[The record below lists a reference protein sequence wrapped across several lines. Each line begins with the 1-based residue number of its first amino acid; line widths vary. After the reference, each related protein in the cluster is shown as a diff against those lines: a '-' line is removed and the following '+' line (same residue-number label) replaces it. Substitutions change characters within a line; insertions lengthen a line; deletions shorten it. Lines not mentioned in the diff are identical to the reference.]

1 MRASNTSSEF
11 VLTYR
16 RTNINQEKTFFSTKE
31 DIFFQFWFNLDFFYE
46 TCMFLSTS
54 LCIFFA
60 SLFVG
65 WGARLLSVWIQP
77 LQRTPGSANICIRQ
91 KRPLSFCLK
100 MLTVMAKCY
109 VFLCVCVCNYAYLSA
124 SSMGVAYR
132 DRETERRPEIWLDAS
147 LLIKA
152 LPNVPP
158 SQSCLCLTL

>member
-1 MRASNTSSEF
+1 MILTASRKPDSVGELSMRASNTSSEF

-16 RTNINQEKTFFSTKE
+16 RTNINQEKTFFSTNE
-31 DIFFQFWFNLDFFYE
+31 DTSFNFDLTSIFYE

-65 WGARLLSVWIQP
+65 WGARLVSVWIPP

-109 VFLCVCVCNYAYLSA
+109 VFLCVCVCVTMLTFLL
-124 SSMGVAYR
+124 R
-132 DRETERRPEIWLDAS
+132 PWEWPIETGKQRGDQRSD
-147 LLIKA
+147 
-152 LPNVPP
+152 
-158 SQSCLCLTL
+158 

>member
-16 RTNINQEKTFFSTKE
+16 RTNINQEKTFFNTKE
-31 DIFFQFWFNLDFFYE
+31 DTFFQFWFNLDFFMRLACFYLPLCASSLRACLLVGE
-46 TCMFLSTS
+46 LVCSLSGY
-54 LCIFFA
+54 
-60 SLFVG
+60 SLF
-65 WGARLLSVWIQP
+65 RELLEAQTFALDKSGHLAPVWKCW
-77 LQRTPGSANICIRQ
+77 LWWLNVMF
-91 KRPLSFCLK
+91 FC
-100 MLTVMAKCY
+100 A
-109 VFLCVCVCNYAYLSA
+109 CVRNYAYLSA